1 MGTQRTTN
9 KDILEALEA
18 QTAAIGALAEAIS
31 GNVTPQPFKAPAADN
46 VPTLTT
52 PVAKGEAAQS
62 LNVNEQYLNRMVE
75 KAQKHSSAKG
85 AGVVLYAR
93 RNKSGEVKLA
103 YALMERYAELRDNG
117 LIGPIRTFEPA
128 K

>member
-31 GNVTPQPFKAPAADN
+31 GNVTPQPFKAEDSQT
-46 VPTLTT
+46 VPTLEQ
-52 PVAKGEAAQS
+52 GAATQS

-103 YALMERYAELRDNG
+103 YALMERYASLRDNG